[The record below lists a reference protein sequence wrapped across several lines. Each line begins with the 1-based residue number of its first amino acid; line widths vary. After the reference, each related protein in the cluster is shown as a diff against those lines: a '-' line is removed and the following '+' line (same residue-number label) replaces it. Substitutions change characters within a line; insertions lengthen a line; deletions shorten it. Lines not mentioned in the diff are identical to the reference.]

1 MHYTE
6 QRRIMCETIARH
18 MRATGTWDDC
28 TAKDIFDA
36 AADELD
42 GLHKLSCWWFDA
54 LAYLKEQNHCMSL
67 DEIADPQKGETYYL
81 RTKTSREKYRWEGKW
96 VHESEIM
103 DSWYK

>member
-18 MRATGTWDDC
+18 MREKGAWEGCTGM
-28 TAKDIFDA
+28 DIFNA
-36 AADELD
+36 AADDPD

-54 LAYLKEQNHCMSL
+54 LAYLKEQNHCESL
-67 DEIADPQKGETYYL
+67 DDIADPQKGERYYV
-81 RTKTSREKYRWEGKW
+81 RSKGRRDIYRWEGGW